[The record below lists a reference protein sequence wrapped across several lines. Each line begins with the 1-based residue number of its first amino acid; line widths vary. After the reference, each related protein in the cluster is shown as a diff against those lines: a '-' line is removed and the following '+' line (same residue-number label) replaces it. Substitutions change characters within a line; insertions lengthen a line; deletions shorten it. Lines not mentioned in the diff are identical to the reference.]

1 MGALLKFLLLAL
13 AVLWLWHSPALRGKK
28 PGQVKPHR
36 PPQPR
41 PGPQTGTG
49 PTGPTETMVACA
61 HCGVHLP
68 ASESARNGRGDTF
81 CGTAHRDLHP

>member
-13 AVLWLWHSPALRGKK
+13 AVFWLWHSPALRGKK
-28 PGQVKPHR
+28 PGQVKPNR
-36 PPQPR
+36 PQQPQPS
-41 PGPQTGTG
+41 PQKGAG
-49 PTGPTETMVACA
+49 PTDTMVACA

-68 ASESARNGRGDTF
+68 TSESVRNSRGDTF